1 MKQMRASAFK
11 ARCLKVMNEVQ
22 ATGEP
27 VIVTKRGKP
36 VVKVIPVGAEK
47 DDIFGFM
54 AGEFKIVGD
63 IESPVVP
70 LKDWKIMMTPMPRN
84 PPSRQKQP
92 LRRARPPAQRKSA
105 PRAGASSQRSPVR
118 EASASP
124 QNKNASRQTRLP

>member
-11 ARCLKVMNEVQ
+11 TRCLSVMKDVQ

-36 VVKVIPVGAEK
+36 IVKVVPVRPEK

-70 LKDWKIMMTPMPRN
+70 LKQWKIM
-84 PPSRQKQP
+84 K
-92 LRRARPPAQRKSA
+92 K
-105 PRAGASSQRSPVR
+105 
-118 EASASP
+118 
-124 QNKNASRQTRLP
+124 